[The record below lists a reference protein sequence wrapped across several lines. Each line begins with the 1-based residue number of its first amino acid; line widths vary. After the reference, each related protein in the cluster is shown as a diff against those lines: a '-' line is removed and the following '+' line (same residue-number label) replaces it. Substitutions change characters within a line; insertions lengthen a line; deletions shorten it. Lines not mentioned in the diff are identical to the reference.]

1 MNRAWKS
8 CVLVCACLFLS
19 GCGGYQLR
27 GIVLDGMRPGI
38 YIVEQDDP
46 RLKEPGIAN
55 ASIELTLDP
64 NKLRP
69 RALGGTITRAD
80 GTFSVPINAAG
91 AGFLEYDI
99 GLYVRSKGFSPLDS
113 GAMALPPD
121 SRRLLIVMVP
131 GVDKARRSQGSLLE
145 EIRRETKKFNPK

>member
-1 MNRAWKS
+1 MKRAWKS
-8 CVLVCACLFLS
+8 CVLVCACLLLS
-19 GCGGYQLR
+19 GCNTYQLR
-27 GIVLDGMRPGI
+27 GVVLDGRRPGI

-46 RLKEPGIAN
+46 RLKEAGIAD

-80 GTFSVPINAAG
+80 GTFSVPIDAAG

-99 GLYVRSKGFSPLDS
+99 GLYVRSKGFAPVDS
-113 GAMALPPD
+113 GAMALPPE

-131 GVDKARRSQGSLLE
+131 GVDRARRSQGSLLD
-145 EIRRETKKFNPK
+145 EINRESKRFDSN